1 MRSMENKIKDTL
13 PAEWMPQGGRLAK
26 SNWSMLNAMV
36 YWLNAH
42 TPCRDLPEQFG
53 PWKRV

>member
-1 MRSMENKIKDTL
+1 MSSMENKIKDTL